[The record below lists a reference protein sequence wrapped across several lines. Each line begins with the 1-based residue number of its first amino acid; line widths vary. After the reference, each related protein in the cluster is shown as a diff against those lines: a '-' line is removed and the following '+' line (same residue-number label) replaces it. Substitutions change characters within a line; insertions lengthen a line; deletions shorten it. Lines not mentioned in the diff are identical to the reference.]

1 MSELAQVNAAGSVR
15 SIVVVAVLFGLGNVF
30 AFGQTVDILAAD
42 QILRDPTITEAQ
54 RLIGHVKLGHQD
66 AVLTCDSAWRFDDG
80 TVEVFSNV
88 HMEQPPS
95 TTMTANYLRIEPEND
110 WALAQGDV
118 NLLHESAQLQAPALS
133 YQIGNRTARYSRGAH
148 IVEDGWTVTSQ
159 TGRYLASQSTLE
171 LGGDVHANRDGESM
185 VSDSLH
191 WLRNESRYT
200 FHGATIWK
208 GEDMEFACHLGDVTI
223 DDGPRGWLSDSV
235 VVKDIDSAIRGDSL
249 QWGEDTSEVWGNVV
263 LTKEDG
269 TGEVRGSHD
278 IQRKKDSLDVVEGSP
293 DQKAWLQ
300 QIDNGDTLWLAAELL
315 TRHSSNLTAVRGVTL
330 VQEDLTAVGDSMIW
344 YDDVELIHMWGEP
357 QLWSNQ
363 DKLSGDTLTLMMID
377 NKPDKLEMRGHA
389 VVLSP
394 ANDTLSHRIQGR
406 DLDAFFEESEL
417 RSVDVIGNGEVVTFE
432 TPEEEK
438 GGQVRINT
446 AVCAMVTLQVAQRKL
461 KGIAL
466 KQGPRGRIE
475 PIPQGRDLEA
485 FKVDEAPQLGPWET
499 SEQGP
504 MPE

>member
-1 MSELAQVNAAGSVR
+1 MVRGFSLA
-15 SIVVVAVLFGLGNVF
+15 VVLLCGASSF
-30 AFGQTVDILAAD
+30 AQTVEILAAD
-42 QILRDPTITEAQ
+42 QILRDPAITEAQ

-95 TTMTANYLRIEPEND
+95 TTLTANHLRIEPEND
-110 WALAQGDV
+110 WAEAQGEV
-118 NLLHESAQLQAPALS
+118 RLLHESAQLQAPSLS
-133 YQIGNRTARYSRGAH
+133 YQIGHRTARYSQGAL
-148 IVEDGWTVTSQ
+148 ILEDGWTVTSQ

-171 LGGDVHANRDGESM
+171 LGGDVHARKEGESM

-191 WLRNESRYT
+191 WLRNENRYT
-200 FHGATIWK
+200 FHGATHWRDEEI
-208 GEDMEFACHLGDVTI
+208 EFACQSGDVTM

-235 VVKDIDSAIRGDSL
+235 VVKDNENTIHGDSIE
-249 QWGEDTSEVWGNVV
+249 WGENVSEVWGNVI
-263 LTKEDG
+263 LTKADG
-269 TGEVRGSHD
+269 SGEVHGAHA
-278 IQRKKDSLDVVEGSP
+278 IQNKLDSLDMVEGTP

-300 QIDNGDTLWLAAELL
+300 QVDNSDTLWLAAELL
-315 TRHSSNLTAVRGVTL
+315 TRQGPALTAVRGVTL
-330 VQEDLTAVGDSMIW
+330 VQQDMTATGDSMVW
-344 YDDVELIHMWGEP
+344 EDDVELIHIWGLPE
-357 QLWSNQ
+357 LWSNQ
-363 DKLSGDTLTLMMID
+363 DKLSGDTLTLMMSD

-406 DLDAFFEESEL
+406 DLDAFFEDSEL

-432 TPEEEK
+432 VPEE
-438 GGQVRINT
+438 GQEGSVRMNT
-446 AVCAMVTLQVAQRKL
+446 AVCAKVTLEVAEQKL

-475 PIPQGRDLEA
+475 PIPQGQGLES
-485 FKVDEAPQLGPWET
+485 FQVDEAPRSGPWET

-504 MPE
+504 PPE